1 MKRNLITGALALSSL
16 FMAGHA
22 LASDGTVHFRGE
34 IIDSSCEVT
43 SDTKD
48 QNVDLGKV
56 NKTSF
61 SGVGSTSAPTEF
73 SIKLEKCPA
82 TYTKAAVRFDG
93 TEASDGNGDL
103 AIGNPLTTSTP
114 GDYTGSE
121 TDPITATGVAI
132 RIYNRADNS
141 QVELYKDSA
150 YSDIDATAGTA
161 EMKFIAR
168 YISTATLVT
177 PGTANADSQFTI
189 EYVK

>member
-1 MKRNLITGALALSSL
+1 MKGNLMAGVLSLSSL
-16 FMAGHA
+16 LMAGHV

-34 IIDSSCEVT
+34 IIDSTCVVT
-43 SDTKD
+43 PDTID

-61 SGVGSTSAPTEF
+61 TGVGSISAPTQF

-82 TYTKAAVRFDG
+82 TYAKAAVRFDG

-103 AIGNPLTTSTP
+103 AIGTPLTTSTP
-114 GDYTGSE
+114 GDYTGGD
-121 TDPITATGVAI
+121 TAITATGVAI

-141 QVELYKDSA
+141 QVKLYEDST

-168 YISTATLVT
+168 YIATAATVT
-177 PGTANADSQFTI
+177 PGTANADSQFTV